1 MSFEKV
7 SYSIQDLLAI
17 MQSLRDPDTGCPW
30 DKVQTFETIITYT
43 VEEAYEVSDAIE
55 RNHMN
60 DLCEEL
66 GDLLLQVVY
75 HSEMA
80 SEQNYFTFD
89 DVVNAICKK
98 MIRRH
103 PHVFGSKQEI
113 ASGKQDWEQSKKQ
126 EMLEKG
132 IVDESILAHVP
143 SGLPPTIRARKLQK
157 KAAKA
162 NFDWESIEGVINKLE
177 EEVSE
182 LKQAINNDSVEQI
195 EEEIGDV
202 LFSVVNLC
210 RHSKHDADYCLQKSN
225 TKFEARFRRMEAMIN
240 DEGFNIQE
248 LSVRQLDQF
257 WCQSKRME
265 KSTA

>member
-30 DKVQTFETIITYT
+30 DKVQTFETIIPYT

-98 MIRRH
+98 MIKRH

-132 IVDESILAHVP
+132 IIDESILAHVP

-157 KAAKA
+157 K
-162 NFDWESIEGVINKLE
+162 SRQG
-177 EEVSE
+177 
-182 LKQAINNDSVEQI
+182 
-195 EEEIGDV
+195 
-202 LFSVVNLC
+202 
-210 RHSKHDADYCLQKSN
+210 
-225 TKFEARFRRMEAMIN
+225 KF
-240 DEGFNIQE
+240 
-248 LSVRQLDQF
+248 
-257 WCQSKRME
+257 
-265 KSTA
+265 